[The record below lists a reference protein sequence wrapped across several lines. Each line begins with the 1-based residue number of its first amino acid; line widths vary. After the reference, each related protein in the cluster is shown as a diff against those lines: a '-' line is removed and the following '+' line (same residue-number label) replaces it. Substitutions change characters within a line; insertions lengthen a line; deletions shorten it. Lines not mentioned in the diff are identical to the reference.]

1 MKVFDV
7 VIEFDRAKL
16 HSVIENSIREGE
28 KGYICFTDANVLSIA
43 RKNKEYLSVL
53 QGAMI
58 NSCDGGS
65 VAMMVNR
72 IHGTNVRAY
81 NGPDLFVNYIGRSD
95 FKQLL
100 LGNTKEKYQMIVEEL
115 KRRGFS
121 FDHVSYLDVPFA
133 KVEEFDYKTI
143 AEKIN
148 SMDADII
155 WVSLGA
161 PKQERFM
168 SKLLPYINRGVLF
181 GIGAAFNF
189 YIGKNIQ
196 PSLHFGAFRFI
207 WLDRIFREPRKQLRR
222 VFKILKAMPLLYWDE
237 RKRYRD
243 SLKNSF

>member
-1 MKVFDV
+1 MRVFEID
-7 VIEFDRAKL
+7 IEFDRQLIYKL
-16 HSVIENSIREGE
+16 IKDCVIEKR
-28 KGYICFTDANVLSIA
+28 KGYICFADANVLSVA
-43 RKNKEYLSVL
+43 RKDAGYLNILKGSLV
-53 QGAMI
+53 

-65 VAMMVNR
+65 IAAMVNM
-72 IHGTNVRAY
+72 IHHTNVRAY
-81 NGPDLFVNYIGRSD
+81 NGPDLFENYIGRSD

-100 LGNTKEKYQMIVEEL
+100 LGNTEERFNMIVEEL
-115 KRRGFS
+115 KRRGLPFE
-121 FDHVSYLDVPFA
+121 HVSHLNVPFA
-133 KVEEFDYKTI
+133 KVEDFDYDSI
-143 AEKIN
+143 SEQIN
-148 SMDADII
+148 AANPDII

-168 SKLLPYINRGVLF
+168 SLLLPYINRGVMF

-207 WLDRIFREPRKQLRR
+207 WLDRIFREPKKQLRR
-222 VFKILKAMPLLYWDE
+222 VFMILKAMPLLYWDE